1 LRVPNTMLSNQKVS
15 NLSRL
20 VISQVKMN
28 LRFHYKDVEKLPILM
43 ESIRKELQK
52 SCPRLITNGSRPF
65 RVFWTDINEDHLEV
79 MVDTHHR
86 IAPIGDAYWQNR
98 QAVLMA
104 IQRAIKKN
112 DLELARLYTF
122 ATSTGD
128 VQMQALP
135 KGVKLE
141 EKRDGAHVEESFSES
156 E

>member
-1 LRVPNTMLSNQKVS
+1 MLQNQKVS

-20 VISQVKMN
+20 VISQVKIN
-28 LRFHYKDVEKLPILM
+28 LRFHYEDVEKLPEVI
-43 ESIRKELQK
+43 ESIRKEIQK

-112 DLELARLYTF
+112 GVELAKLYTF
-122 ATSTGD
+122 ATSSGNI
-128 VQMQALP
+128 QMQAIP
-135 KGVKLE
+135 KDVKLKGRHEAHSE
-141 EKRDGAHVEESFSES
+141 EQGLRETE
-156 E
+156 